1 MKISLEWLGEF
12 VTWVEKDPQ
21 AIADRLT
28 LSTAEVEEVADQGEL
43 MKHCCVGKIV
53 ALGKHPNAD
62 KLSLVTVKT
71 DRGDVKVVCGGSN
84 LRDGML
90 VAFAHV
96 GATVKH
102 GDEKMTLATVKIRG
116 EESNGMICAAE
127 ELGLELS
134 EPLTALGQ
142 VKQRGGK
149 LVTAFAVELD
159 LDPRSIRSNSFEME
173 WPPRSGKRQVF
184 PEVDRAEWFT
194 LEEAREKINAGQRPL
209 LDRLAQLAG
218 GE

>member
-1 MKISLEWLGEF
+1 MPSKSAGIIAYRRRRKLEVLLVHPGGPFWRNKDLGAWSIPKGEYADEEAADVAARREF
-12 VTWVEKDPQ
+12 
-21 AIADRLT
+21 
-28 LSTAEVEEVADQGEL
+28 
-43 MKHCCVGKIV
+43 
-53 ALGKHPNAD
+53 
-62 KLSLVTVKT
+62 
-71 DRGDVKVVCGGSN
+71 
-84 LRDGML
+84 
-90 VAFAHV
+90 
-96 GATVKH
+96 
-102 GDEKMTLATVKIRG
+102 
-116 EESNGMICAAE
+116 AE

-173 WPPRSGKRQVF
+173 WPPRRGKRQVF